1 MNLRIILF
9 GLLILAQIAVPLRMI
24 QQRETVLRE
33 GALFRFKTQPIDP
46 ADPFQGRYVWLRI
59 KEDYVRLSEVETE
72 AVDYNTR
79 GYATV
84 SIDEHGF
91 AFFDS
96 WSTER
101 PTTGG
106 YLKTRALGQQIEW
119 ETLFENERSRMH
131 KGLRI
136 DIPFT
141 RYYMDEAKAPRAEIT
156 RPRCLTR
163 RHLLGGRAHT
173 QRPSRD
179 RRRDDRRPVDTGSVG
194 SRIRLT
200 STKQSSRPNH
210 PRLRPPIQN
219 APPADRAPTAY
230 APSCAACRFPCRE

>member
-141 RYYMDEAKAPRAEIT
+141 RYYMDEAKAPRAEILA
-156 RPRCLTR
+156 RD
-163 RHLLGGRAHT
+163 A
-173 QRPSRD
+173 SRD
-179 RRRDDRRPVDTGSVG
+179 DTCWVAVRILNGQAVIEDVMIEGQSIRDLSAV
-194 SRIRLT
+194 
-200 STKQSSRPNH
+200 
-210 PRLRPPIQN
+210 
-219 APPADRAPTAY
+219 
-230 APSCAACRFPCRE
+230 E